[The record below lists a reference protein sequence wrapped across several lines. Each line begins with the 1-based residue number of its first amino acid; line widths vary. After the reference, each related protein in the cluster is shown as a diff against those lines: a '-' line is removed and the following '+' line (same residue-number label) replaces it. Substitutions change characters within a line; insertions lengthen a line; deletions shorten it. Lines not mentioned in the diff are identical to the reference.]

1 MNIWGKLLGST
12 GGFALGG
19 PLGALLGV
27 IAGHAIDKI
36 KNKKLPE
43 QMVVKQV
50 GFTIGVIALSAKMA
64 KADGKVTR
72 EEILSFKRQVTIPK
86 KEINNLGKIWNLAK
100 KSTAGYE
107 IYASQLAKLFEPKSQ
122 VLEQLIFVLYNI
134 AMSDGKIT
142 IEEMSYLENVSNI
155 FGFNENDF
163 NRIRY
168 HYEENMSDPYKTLG
182 VEPHT
187 NIREIKNKWI
197 KMSKEIH
204 PDKLLAS
211 GVPEEFINKNTKKLQ
226 DINNAWE
233 KIKKEKNNSNFL
245 QS

>member
-1 MNIWGKLLGST
+1 MNIWGKLIGST

-19 PLGALLGV
+19 PLGGLLGM

-36 KNKKLPE
+36 KNKKQPE
-43 QMVVKQV
+43 QIVIKQV

-72 EEILSFKRQVTIPK
+72 EEIISFKRQVKVPQ

-107 IYASQLAKLFEPKSQ
+107 IYATQLADLFEPKSQ
-122 VLEQLIFVLYNI
+122 VLEQLIFVLFNI
-134 AMSDGKIT
+134 AISDGKIT
-142 IEEMSYLENVSNI
+142 NEEIDYLKRVNKI
-155 FGFNENDF
+155 FGFDKNDF
-163 NRIRY
+163 KRINS
-168 HYEENMSDPYKTLG
+168 HYETNANDPYKTLG

-187 NIREIKNKWI
+187 DLKEIKKKWI
-197 KMSKEIH
+197 KMSREIH

-211 GVPEEFINKNTKKLQ
+211 GMPEEFISKNTTKLQ

-233 KIKKEKNNSNFL
+233 KIKKLKK
-245 QS
+245 